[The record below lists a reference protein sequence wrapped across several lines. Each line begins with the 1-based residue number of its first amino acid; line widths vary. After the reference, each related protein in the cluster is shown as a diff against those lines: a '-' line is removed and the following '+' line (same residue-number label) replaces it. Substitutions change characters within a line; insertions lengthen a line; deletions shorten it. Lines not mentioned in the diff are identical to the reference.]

1 MYYHLDNVKSSQ
13 ITLKRLSNH
22 LKIKYEVIGIIKE
35 ILPQGIVFE
44 IEKSQKPSRYREGKN
59 VFIAYSANLIF
70 IEV

>member
-1 MYYHLDNVKSSQ
+1 M
-13 ITLKRLSNH
+13 LKLKTKVRLFPDDE
-22 LKIKYEVIGIIKE
+22 YEVIGIIRE

-44 IEKSQKPSRYREGKN
+44 IEKSQKPSRYCEGKN

>member
-1 MYYHLDNVKSSQ
+1 M
-13 ITLKRLSNH
+13 LKLKTKVRLFPDDE
-22 LKIKYEVIGIIKE
+22 YEVIGIIRE

-59 VFIAYSANLIF
+59 VFIAYSSNLIF

>member
-1 MYYHLDNVKSSQ
+1 M
-13 ITLKRLSNH
+13 LKLKTKVRLFPDDE
-22 LKIKYEVIGIIKE
+22 YEVIGIIRE

-44 IEKSQKPSRYREGKN
+44 IEKSQKPSRYREGIN

>member
-1 MYYHLDNVKSSQ
+1 M
-13 ITLKRLSNH
+13 LKLKTKVRLFPDDE
-22 LKIKYEVIGIIKE
+22 YEVIGIIRE